1 MRRQSLLAV
10 ALASVLLVLP
20 AGAASALSVER
31 IAGNNQYETAI
42 AVSRAMVTAP
52 LEQST
57 RTAVLVSGSD
67 GADVLVAPIVSRD
80 AYAGVGELNE
90 FSPPVLM
97 APSGQ
102 SLPAD
107 VEAELRRLQLQK
119 LYIVGGTSKVSSS
132 VEKRVR
138 TFVPSV
144 ERIAGTDRYATAQ
157 KVSQR
162 WSPLGSRVFLVTGE
176 SNTEAVGA
184 LGTVMGYGPTLLLTA
199 KASLPA
205 STATELRRLQPSEV
219 VVVGNTGVI
228 SSAVER
234 AVRTTVPGA
243 TTVRVAGADRYATN
257 LAVINHVQQ
266 DGLVNLVSG
275 ETWQN
280 ALVGAVYNGSQQAQ
294 AVLLLTRKGCV
305 PPATADFAAAQ
316 GVDFVTVI
324 GGTGNVSDAAANLT
338 RC

>member
-1 MRRQSLLAV
+1 MQRTPLLAAVLASLLV
-10 ALASVLLVLP
+10 VLP
-20 AGAASALSVER
+20 AGAASALTVDR
-31 IAGNNQYETAI
+31 IAGTNQYETAI
-42 AVSRAMVTAP
+42 AVSQRLVTDPA
-52 LEQST
+52 ESA

-67 GADVLVAPIVSRD
+67 GADVLVAPVVSRD
-80 AYAGVGELNE
+80 SYAGGIALNE

-97 APSGQ
+97 VPSGQ
-102 SLPAD
+102 GLPAN
-107 VEAELRRLQLQK
+107 VEAELRRLQLER
-119 LYIVGGTSKVSSS
+119 LFIIGGTSKVSSS
-132 VEKRVR
+132 VERRAR

-144 ERIAGTDRYATAQ
+144 ERIAGADRYATAQ

-162 WSPLGSRVFLVTGE
+162 WSPLGSRVFIVTGE
-176 SNTEAVGA
+176 ANTEAVGA
-184 LGTVMGYGPTLLLTA
+184 LGAVMGYGPTLLLTA
-199 KASLPA
+199 KSSLPA
-205 STATELRRLQPSEV
+205 ATAAELRRLRPTEV

-228 SSAVER
+228 SSGVER
-234 AVRTTVPGA
+234 AIRTTVPGA
-243 TTVRVAGADRYATN
+243 NTVRVAGADRYATN
-257 LAVINHVQQ
+257 LAVINYVQQ

-294 AVLLLTRKGCV
+294 AVLLLTRRGCV